1 MNGMN
6 GMNGWWR
13 MTTSERK
20 GATRLPDEPASRFRV
35 PPLIVRYTPI
45 LQWAST
51 YERAWVRTDLIAG
64 ATVWG
69 VMTPVAMAYAG
80 MAGLPPQAGF
90 YAAFAALLGYAIFG
104 TSRQLQVTTNSTMA
118 VMSAA
123 VVAPLGSGDLAVY
136 AALSAMSR
144 SSSAPC

>member
-1 MNGMN
+1 
-6 GMNGWWR
+6 
-13 MTTSERK
+13 
-20 GATRLPDEPASRFRV
+20 
-35 PPLIVRYTPI
+35 
-45 LQWAST
+45 
-51 YERAWVRTDLIAG
+51 
-64 ATVWG
+64 
-69 VMTPVAMAYAG
+69 

-136 AALSAMSR
+136 AALSAMLALIVGAMLVIMGVIRLGFISDFLSKSVIVGFIFGLAITIVIGQAPKLFGLPG
-144 SSSAPC
+144 SSSNAFQ